1 MSESSSGFELEL
13 DPAARL
19 LDQEVRSGRLP
30 RNHLFYCLVLNS
42 LKFATVIGDAK
53 NQFRHDPIVRSF
65 CETIKQ
71 SGHSRTFN
79 LLTGKRMFQ
88 RGRGSAHDFRWED
101 NNIPLPLPMSRN
113 EGYVYESG
121 LIRAYLVAFLNIAFS
136 QGSQATS
143 LVDNDALK
151 VIPVSMAK
159 DGFTLKPG
167 FEVDQRAMVVV
178 GGQEVYTLEYI
189 RRNQDLPHEDFA
201 NKFITEVE
209 IIGLTT
215 LDNKTG
221 LIIGNDFSGKDGDGR
236 TTLQCHLQM
245 LRELQQ
251 CLNCIQRGEAL
262 TVTQECLT
270 AECDECLTRKAVCK
284 TCKNAGF
291 THWCPPL
298 RRCER
303 CLEKKLQC
311 HTAVSLTH

>member
-1 MSESSSGFELEL
+1 M
-13 DPAARL
+13 
-19 LDQEVRSGRLP
+19 
-30 RNHLFYCLVLNS
+30 LNS
-42 LKFATVIGDAK
+42 LKFATEIGDAT

-65 CETIKQ
+65 CETIIR

-88 RGRGSAHDFRWED
+88 RGRGSAHNFRWED

-113 EGYVYESG
+113 EGYVYKSG
-121 LIRAYLVAFLNIAFS
+121 LIRGYLVAFLNIAFS
-136 QGSQATS
+136 QGSQVTS

-151 VIPVSMAK
+151 VILVSMAK

-215 LDNKTG
+215 LENKTA
-221 LIIGNDFSGKDGDGR
+221 LIIANNVSGKDGDGR
-236 TTLQCHLQM
+236 TTLQCHLRR

-251 CLNCIQRGEAL
+251 CLNCIQL
-262 TVTQECLT
+262 
-270 AECDECLTRKAVCK
+270 
-284 TCKNAGF
+284 
-291 THWCPPL
+291 
-298 RRCER
+298 
-303 CLEKKLQC
+303 
-311 HTAVSLTH
+311 